1 MGTVQRFTET
11 WKESTEYEETA
22 ILLEQA
28 QAVEDDSIVS
38 VSLEVTTVQPDG
50 TTKTESVTWN
60 RQAEIVEE

>member
-1 MGTVQRFTET
+1 MGT
-11 WKESTEYEETA
+11 WKESGEYEETA

-28 QAVEDDSIVS
+28 QAVEDNSIVR

-60 RQAEIVEE
+60 RPAEIVEEQ